1 MFPTQAAF
9 ANPKPEDRGRLF
21 VLVYYSNEFALMI
34 REPPRRNSGVVGGN
48 FLAKMKLKHPDGRLV
63 TAADLVIGATLTLA
77 SHTFVIL
84 DADEATLKYMENR
97 PGQFPY
103 SDRDAVVKLFKGFVN
118 RVWLTDRDR
127 RAAFDAISTHK
138 TISFE
143 ELQLVLETVVPFDA
157 KTSPPKQAVI
167 ILWRNYAKA
176 GKLHV
181 QDLPF

>member
-48 FLAKMKLKHPDGRLV
+48 FLAKMKLKHPDSRLV

-143 ELQLVLETVVPFDA
+143 ELM
-157 KTSPPKQAVI
+157 TS
-167 ILWRNYAKA
+167 LFLFYNN
-176 GKLHV
+176 
-181 QDLPF
+181 

>member
-1 MFPTQAAF
+1 MTY
-9 ANPKPEDRGRLF
+9 L
-21 VLVYYSNEFALMI
+21 
-34 REPPRRNSGVVGGN
+34 PPRAALSRS
-48 FLAKMKLKHPDGRLV
+48 V
-63 TAADLVIGATLTLA
+63 TAQRCA
-77 SHTFVIL
+77 
-84 DADEATLKYMENR
+84 
-97 PGQFPY
+97 P

-167 ILWRNYAKA
+167 TLWRNYAKA